1 VKKSQ
6 DRRAMPCIAMS
17 TKSTAKVSTPTM
29 SAARPQAMNAVS
41 QRRRRRIRR
50 RGSVALTEMPA
61 EEMAGDVA
69 PEREEHQ
76 REAGG
81 KDGLVAEGAV
91 RQVAERD
98 LHDIGG
104 DGRRG
109 LERVERQVGLHA
121 GGHRDDHGLAHRA
134 RDAEDIS

>member
-1 VKKSQ
+1 
-6 DRRAMPCIAMS
+6 MPCIAMS
-17 TKSTAKVSTPTM
+17 AKSTANVSTPTM
-29 SAARPQAMNAVS
+29 SAARPQAMNTVS
-41 QRRRRRIRR
+41 QRLRRRICRL
-50 RGSVALTEMPA
+50 GSVALTEMPA
-61 EEMAGDVA
+61 QEVAGDVA

-104 DGRRG
+104 GG
-109 LERVERQVGLHA
+109 GPGA
-121 GGHRDDHGLAHRA
+121 GGGGGQGRA
-134 RDAEDIS
+134 QGGGPA

>member
-1 VKKSQ
+1 
-6 DRRAMPCIAMS
+6 MPCIAMS
-17 TKSTAKVSTPTM
+17 AKSTANVSRRTM
-29 SAARPQAMNAVS
+29 SAARPQAMNTVS
-41 QRRRRRIRR
+41 QRLRRRICRL
-50 RGSVALTEMPA
+50 GSVALTEMPA
-61 EEMAGDVA
+61 QEVAGDVA

-104 DGRRG
+104 DGRLPAGRG
-109 LERVERQVGLHA
+109 GRH
-121 GGHRDDHGLAHRA
+121 GGGPDGGPAAAPRLRPPAA
-134 RDAEDIS
+134 AS